1 MGSIQPKRIG
11 PWTCVKRIISS
22 CDVVIE
28 VLDARFPQETRSRE
42 IETMVRS
49 SGKRLIILL
58 NKADLVPRKSRNEL
72 RLSLSIMKSVPVVL
86 FSAKAR
92 WAREKSL
99 LFRMILLVGKPKPG
113 MPVRAGIIGFPN
125 TGKSS
130 VINFLT
136 NRSVAKTSTISGFT
150 RGIQWINCGGRF
162 RGRVMF
168 MDTPGVIP
176 IDRRLPGMEEGLL
189 LTCALSPDKVENLI
203 AASEKVIEKLLEE
216 NPGFLFKHY
225 DLVCDE
231 PVPSAM
237 KPSLVL
243 ELIGRR
249 RGKLL
254 KGGVIDLNESAK
266 IVLREWQAG
275 KLIP

>member
-11 PWTCVKRIISS
+11 PWTCVKRIIAS

-42 IETMVRS
+42 LETMVRS

-58 NKADLVPRKSRNEL
+58 NKADLVPKKSRSGL
-72 RLSLSIMKSVPVVL
+72 RLSLDAKFGPVVL

-99 LFRMILLVGKPKPG
+99 LFRMILLVGKPKSG
-113 MPVRAGIIGFPN
+113 EPVRAGIIGFPN

-203 AASEKVIEKLLEE
+203 VAAEKVIGKLLEE

-225 DLVCDE
+225 DIGGE
-231 PVPSAM
+231 PTPSAM
-237 KPSLVL
+237 KPASMVL